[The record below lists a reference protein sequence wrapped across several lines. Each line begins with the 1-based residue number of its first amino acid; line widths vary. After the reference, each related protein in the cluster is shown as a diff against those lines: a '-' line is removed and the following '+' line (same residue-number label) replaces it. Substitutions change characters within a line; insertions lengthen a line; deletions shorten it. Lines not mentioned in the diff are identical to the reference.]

1 MCSDEKVPADFPRE
15 LTHALLPGSNPKLA
29 IRLIDGKYYAG
40 LTEEELLERY
50 KACNDLA
57 QQLASYCTR
66 KESENPS
73 WTRDFN
79 LARTRAGVARKV
91 TTGLWDLSA
100 AEQHWVMVRVQ
111 QLLGW

>member
-1 MCSDEKVPADFPRE
+1 MCPDEKVPADFPRE
-15 LTHALLPGSNPKLA
+15 LSSALLAGSKPKLA

-50 KACNDLA
+50 KACDDLA
-57 QQLASYCTR
+57 HQLASYCTR

-79 LARTRAGVARKV
+79 LARTREGVARKV

-100 AEQHWVMVRVQ
+100 AEQHWVMARVQ